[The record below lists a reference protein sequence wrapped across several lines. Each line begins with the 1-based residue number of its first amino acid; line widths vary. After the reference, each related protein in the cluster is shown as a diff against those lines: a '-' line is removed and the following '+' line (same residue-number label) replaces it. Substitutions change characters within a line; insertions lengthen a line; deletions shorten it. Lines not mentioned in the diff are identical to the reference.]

1 MGENIL
7 KREKTCH
14 IICHGDVSFY
24 DLNIDLQDG
33 DICVAVDAG
42 FYYCEPFGV
51 DPDLIIGDMDS
62 LKEKG
67 DWSDIE
73 EIMEENPE
81 IVEILSTEK
90 DDTDTLAAI
99 KAGFARGY
107 RRFCLFGALGK
118 RLDHTFANIQ
128 CLSYILNHGGK
139 GYIIDGKM
147 EITAIKNDT
156 IRYAADSQGSLSV
169 FSLGERAEGV
179 YIKVMKYL
187 LEDAVVTN
195 DFPIGISNEFIGE
208 EAEITV
214 RNGMLLLINDMCGDW
229 W

>member
-1 MGENIL
+1 
-7 KREKTCH
+7 
-14 IICHGDVSFY
+14 
-24 DLNIDLQDG
+24 
-33 DICVAVDAG
+33 
-42 FYYCEPFGV
+42 
-51 DPDLIIGDMDS
+51 
-62 LKEKG
+62 
-67 DWSDIE
+67 
-73 EIMEENPE
+73 
-81 IVEILSTEK
+81 
-90 DDTDTLAAI
+90 
-99 KAGFARGY
+99 
-107 RRFCLFGALGK
+107 
-118 RLDHTFANIQ
+118 
-128 CLSYILNHGGK
+128 
-139 GYIIDGKM
+139 M

-179 YIKVMKYL
+179 YIKGMKYL

>member
-62 LKEKG
+62 VKEKG
-67 DWSDIE
+67 EWSDIE

-81 IVEILSTEK
+81 MVEILSTEK

-118 RLDHTFANIQ
+118 RLDHTIANIQ
-128 CLSYILNHGGK
+128 CLSYILNQGGK
-139 GYIIDGKM
+139 GYIMDGKM

-156 IRYAADSQGSLSV
+156 IRYAADSQGTLSL
-169 FSLGERAEGV
+169 FALGERAEGV
-179 YIKVMKYL
+179 SIKGMKYL

>member
-62 LKEKG
+62 VKEKG
-67 DWSDIE
+67 EWSDIE

-81 IVEILSTEK
+81 MVEILSTEK

-118 RLDHTFANIQ
+118 RLDHTIANIQ
-128 CLSYILNHGGK
+128 CLSYILNQGGK
-139 GYIIDGKM
+139 GYIMDGKM

-156 IRYAADSQGSLSV
+156 IRYAADSQGTLSLL
-169 FSLGERAEGV
+169 SL
-179 YIKVMKYL
+179 IH
-187 LEDAVVTN
+187 
-195 DFPIGISNEFIGE
+195 I
-208 EAEITV
+208 
-214 RNGMLLLINDMCGDW
+214 
-229 W
+229 